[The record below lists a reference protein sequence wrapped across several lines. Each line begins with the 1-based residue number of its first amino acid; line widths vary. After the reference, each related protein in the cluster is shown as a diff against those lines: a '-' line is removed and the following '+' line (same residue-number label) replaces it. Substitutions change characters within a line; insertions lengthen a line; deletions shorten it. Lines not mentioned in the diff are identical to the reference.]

1 MAGMVGNMSVFYVIN
16 PAFPQPR
23 KIKQV
28 SDTLEQGGV
37 IAYPTD
43 TVYGFGCDL
52 INRKAIE
59 RIYRIKSLDP
69 KHLLSFVC
77 PDISQ
82 IAHYAHVSDSAYR
95 VLRRILPGPYT
106 IILEANREVPKKLL
120 HSRKEVGIRV
130 PDCPIALELTRTL
143 GRPIVSSSVVDE
155 EDNPM
160 SDPIEIRERY
170 DRQLDAVVDGGYLH
184 PQPSTVLRMVGDEVE
199 VIREGKGP
207 LDLL

>member
-1 MAGMVGNMSVFYVIN
+1 MSVFFVIN

-28 SDTLEQGGV
+28 VDTLEQGGV

-52 INRKAIE
+52 TNRKAID

-77 PDISQ
+77 PDLSH
-82 IAHYAHVSDSAYR
+82 IAHYGHVSDAAYR

-106 IILEANREVPKKLL
+106 IILEATREVPKKLL
-120 HSRKEVGIRV
+120 QARKEVGIRV
-130 PDCPIALELTRTL
+130 PDCPIALELTRVL
-143 GRPIVSSSVVDE
+143 GRPIVSSSVVDK
-155 EDNPM
+155 DDQPM
-160 SDPIEIRERY
+160 SDPMEIKDRY
-170 DRQLDAVVDGGYLH
+170 DSQLDAVLDGGYLH

-207 LDLL
+207 LDVL